1 MESWRSIYGGD
12 SDQRMNDVIQLVPT
26 PSVFFQ
32 LQGGVRPHGGGGR
45 RCGAETMVLSV
56 EKASELIDEG
66 DVRLSVRANALRL
79 GASNALTT

>member
-1 MESWRSIYGGD
+1 VTVGVAPKTI
-12 SDQRMNDVIQLVPT
+12 
-26 PSVFFQ
+26 VF
-32 LQGGVRPHGGGGR
+32 
-45 RCGAETMVLSV
+45 SV

>member
-1 MESWRSIYGGD
+1 MSCD
-12 SDQRMNDVIQLVPT
+12 SRWVPHT
-26 PSVFFQ
+26 VVVTVGVAPKTIVF
-32 LQGGVRPHGGGGR
+32 
-45 RCGAETMVLSV
+45 SV